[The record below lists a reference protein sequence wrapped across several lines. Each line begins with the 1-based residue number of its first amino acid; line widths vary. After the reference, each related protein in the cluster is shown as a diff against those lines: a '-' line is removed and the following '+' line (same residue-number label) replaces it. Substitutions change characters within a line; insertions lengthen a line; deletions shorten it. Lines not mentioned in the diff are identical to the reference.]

1 MTDGFQFKQFFIA
14 HDQCAM
20 KVNTDGI
27 LLGSLADVGSAKRI
41 LDLGTGT
48 GLVAIMLAQRSQAD
62 ITGIEIEPNA
72 YQQAVENCKKSPFS
86 DRLQVLHGDATQLI
100 LAQKFDLIVANPP
113 YFENALAAPNPSRQL
128 ARTATQSHLA
138 WLAAAKKNLTENGKI
153 CFILPFE
160 NAQKLIEQS
169 PIIGLHCIE
178 QWYISTQIGKPPKRM
193 VITFS
198 LQQKPCTLHFL
209 TIYNE
214 ENRYSETFKQLTKD
228 FYLNF

>member
-72 YQQAVENCKKSPFS
+72 YQQAVENCKKSAFS
-86 DRLQVLHGDATQLI
+86 DRLRVLNGDVMQLD
-100 LAQKFDLIVANPP
+100 LAEKYDLIVSNPP
-113 YFENALAAPNPSRQL
+113 YFEQSLSSRNAERDL
-128 ARTATQSHLA
+128 ARGHQSHLD
-138 WLAAAKKNLTENGKI
+138 WLASASKHLSEHGKI
-153 CFILPFE
+153 SIILPFDAAE
-160 NAQKLIEQS
+160 KLIAQS
-169 PIIGLHCIE
+169 PTLGLHCTE
-178 QWYISTQIGKPPKRM
+178 QWHIATKPAHPPKRM
-193 VITFS
+193 IATF
-198 LQQKPCTLHFL
+198 QRYTHPTQIHTL
-209 TIYNE
+209 TIYH
-214 ENRYSETFKQLTKD
+214 ENQQYSAEFKQLTQD